1 MHPIVENLSEQ
12 FFLSPAEGLLCGG
25 VHERHPSLGIPQ
37 EQRISGIVGYGSGE
51 VELVLQRFLGPFAL
65 GNVVL
70 HPDKANEVTLL
81 IAHGGDGEFVP
92 EGRVRSRRGC
102 RPSCSCARSPGTR
115 APPLWRHAAPLGPA
129 DPGLRPAGSGSSC
142 RSPPRWSSR

>member
-1 MHPIVENLSEQ
+1 MQNLSEQ
-12 FFLSPAEGLLCGG
+12 FSLSPAEGLLCRR
-25 VHERHPSLGIPQ
+25 VHERHPSLGVPQ

-51 VELVLQRFLGPFAL
+51 VELVLQRFFGAFAL

-92 EGRVRSRRGC
+92 EEGAVLLVVAQGHL
-102 RPSCSCARSPGTR
+102 AV
-115 APPLWRHAAPLGPA
+115 APLPYG
-129 DPGLRPAGSGSSC
+129 GTQLL
-142 RSPPRWSSR
+142 